1 MGLFLWSD
9 EMEKMKFVVSKKV
22 EVKLGLTMIRE
33 EKTSLLFER
42 KRLFEENEFFCLFV
56 WMKWFSYSGFVSLW
70 FFYFY
75 FFKILH
81 EMYL

>member
-9 EMEKMKFVVSKKV
+9 EMEKMKFVASKKV

-56 WMKWFSYSGFVSLW
+56 WMKWFSYSG
-70 FFYFY
+70 Y

>member
-56 WMKWFSYSGFVSLW
+56 CLDEMVFLFWV
-70 FFYFY
+70 
-75 FFKILH
+75 FFKNPT
-81 EMYL
+81 

>member
-9 EMEKMKFVVSKKV
+9 EMEKMKFVASKKV

-56 WMKWFSYSGFVSLW
+56 CLDEMVFLFWV
-70 FFYFY
+70 
-75 FFKILH
+75 FFKNPT
-81 EMYL
+81 